1 MKDYFKFP
9 TEGAPMQIRRILIV
23 DEDSNV
29 RTNLFRALDRKSFQ
43 VVTASNLNEA
53 FALCKSASQIDLVIY
68 DLAVCGKEPFSIVNV
83 FKTMGRSSAFIA
95 MMNHA
100 NLDIAL
106 QASQNSVSKILQK
119 PFDIADLF
127 KAIENLNKTT
137 SIDMHAKALQEK
149 YKFENIV
156 GQSPELMKAIEMVDK
171 VANSDSTV
179 LITGESGTGKELFAR
194 AIHFNSDRSEKPL
207 VPVNCGAIPGELLES
222 ELFGHIKGAFTGA
235 IANRIG
241 RFEMANQGSL
251 FLDEI
256 GDMSANLQVKLLRVL
271 QEQRFE
277 AVGSAKSIDVDVRV
291 IAATNIDLEKAV
303 EEGRFREDLFY
314 RLNVIPIRV
323 PALRERT
330 GDIPMLI
337 HHFMQK
343 FNLEKNRQVEGITPE
358 AMDLLKNYAW
368 PGNVRELENLM
379 ERMSIVKSKGII
391 AIEDLPEKYTRNQ
404 ASALLSRDMHS
415 NIHIPN
421 SQIPLE
427 GVDFNS
433 AVDAFE
439 NSLIMQ
445 ALEKT
450 NWNRNQAAK
459 LLRLN
464 RTTLVEKMKKKGL
477 RDLDM

>member
-1 MKDYFKFP
+1 
-9 TEGAPMQIRRILIV
+9 MQIRRILIV

-53 FALCKSASQIDLVIY
+53 FALCKSSSQIDLVIY
-68 DLAVCGKEPFSIVNV
+68 DIAVCGKEAFSIVNV
-83 FKTMGRSSAFIA
+83 FKTMGRNCHFIA
-95 MMNHA
+95 MMSHA
-100 NLDIAL
+100 NLEIAMM
-106 QASQNSVSKILQK
+106 ASQNSVAKILQK
-119 PFDIADLF
+119 PFDVNELF
-127 KAIENLNKTT
+127 KTIELLNRSNPQDVK
-137 SIDMHAKALQEK
+137 AKALQEK
-149 YKFENIV
+149 YKFENII
-156 GQSPELMKAIEMVDK
+156 GQSPELMSAIELVDK
-171 VANSDSTV
+171 VADSDSTV

-194 AIHFNSDRSEKPL
+194 AIHFNSNRAEKPL

-235 IANRIG
+235 INNRIG
-241 RFEMANQGSL
+241 RFEMAHEGSL

-256 GDMSANLQVKLLRVL
+256 GDMSVNLQVKLLRVL
-271 QEQRFE
+271 QEQKFE
-277 AVGSAKSIDVDVRV
+277 AVGSTKSTEVDVRL

-303 EEGRFREDLFY
+303 EDGKFREDLFY

-330 GDIPMLI
+330 GDIPLLV

-343 FNLEKNRQVEGITPE
+343 FNKEKNKHIEGISPE
-358 AMDLLKNYAW
+358 AMDILSAYPW

-379 ERMSIVKSKGII
+379 ERLSIVKAKGII
-391 AIEDLPEKYTRNQ
+391 GIDDLPEKYLKNSISNNHNIS
-404 ASALLSRDMHS
+404 ASLQTVNS
-415 NIHIPN
+415 IIPVDG
-421 SQIPLE
+421 I
-427 GVDFNS
+427 DFNS